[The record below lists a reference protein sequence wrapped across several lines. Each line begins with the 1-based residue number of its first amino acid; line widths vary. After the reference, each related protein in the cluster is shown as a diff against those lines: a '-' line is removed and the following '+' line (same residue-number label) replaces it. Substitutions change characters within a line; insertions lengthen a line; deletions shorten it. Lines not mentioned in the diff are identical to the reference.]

1 MIELSYLDL
10 AAIITIAAS
19 LTSLVTAPLAIRYG
33 TPDKEEN

>member
-10 AAIITIAAS
+10 GIIVLLVACVTTMIIT
-19 LTSLVTAPLAIRYG
+19 PLAIRYG